1 MSQKN
6 ARRLITAG
14 ALAMLLAANG
24 SAWAGTGETGR
35 AHGIWQ
41 WFAHVW
47 QTGLSALWSGG
58 SAPSPLDGTT
68 GDQGPGV
75 DPNG

>member
-6 ARRLITAG
+6 VRRLITAG

-24 SAWAGTGETGR
+24 SAWAGTRDAGR
-35 AHGIWQ
+35 AHGVWQ
-41 WFAHVW
+41 WFAHIW
-47 QTGLSALWSGG
+47 QTGLSALWTGSSTQNSGG
-58 SAPSPLDGTT
+58 GTI
-68 GDQGPGV
+68 DQGYGV